1 MSKLLSQ
8 QLKENIK
15 DISLWMIIP
24 MILALVLNKINIYFN
39 SSILSLIIVLST
51 LVMYSSFAIAMVIVI
66 LNDYK
71 RFYGEGAAFYDV
83 LPVKDKDI
91 TLSRFLNYV
100 IMALLAGI
108 ILIIELLV
116 FFLVATHIGFEGLNE
131 IFETIKN
138 VLRQIPNTSIFF
150 TSLAVITSLI
160 VNLVRFIASIT
171 IGSDRVFKNLGK
183 FGPIIVFIIISIIS
197 SIIGLILARF
207 LIGSLE
213 SLNTAQTVAQT
224 AAESG
229 QFTVQVAERVK
240 DVTKIMAFGSGLN
253 ILSILVLMFLT
264 NYFHK
269 NRLSVA

>member
-71 RFYGEGAAFYDV
+71 RFYGGGAAFYDV

-91 TLSRFLNYV
+91 TLSRFLNYI
-100 IMALLAGI
+100 IMAFLAGI

-116 FFLVATHIGFEGLNE
+116 FFTVATKIGFEGLNGM
-131 IFETIKN
+131 FETVKN
-138 VLRQIPNTSIFF
+138 FLRQFPNTSIFF
-150 TSLAVITSLI
+150 TILALITSLI
-160 VNLVRFIASIT
+160 VNLVRFISSIT

-183 FGPIIVFIIISIIS
+183 FGPVIVFIIISIIS

-207 LIGSLE
+207 FIGSLE
-213 SLNTAQTVAQT
+213 SLNTAQIAAQT

-229 QFTVQVAERVK
+229 QFTVQVSERVK

-253 ILSILVLMFLT
+253 IVSILILMFLT

-269 NRLSVA
+269 NRLSVQ